1 MVLTAETQYQMYDYI
16 LSGKLTD
23 SKQAISNYSNFLVLE
38 IKRLS
43 KRLYHRAE
51 LYKGKSIINV
61 GENGEFNSSKNYKCW
76 SNIVIY
82 KTLHDIKNITKYDN
96 NEIRSQLGNYERCEL
111 CNICNIDSIKET
123 GSRDKKR
130 LIRACKLYQQHI
142 DICKN
147 AKDKDNGKYELTR
160 ESFLA
165 EESLARFSKD
175 NFANVYSQH
184 QYREKE
190 KYAQTI
196 IPDIIIKNPDKL
208 IVIDCKVYKKIHT
221 FSHGQLKYISNGN
234 RFQVNSYIGRCLQDD
249 YDNKNIPVQGIILH
263 IVNKETMEKYKELN
277 GTDLTIESDRPMRL
291 WLIEDKGGEN
301 GLKYI
306 FEEYK
311 RLIENI
317 I

>member
-16 LSGKLTD
+16 LSGKLTN
-23 SKQAISNYSNFLVLE
+23 SKQAISKSQDFLILE

-43 KRLYHRAE
+43 KRLSTRAE
-51 LYKGKSIINV
+51 LYKRKSIINV
-61 GENGEFNSSKNYKCW
+61 GENGEFNSSKNYELW
-76 SNIVIY
+76 SNILIY

-96 NEIRSQLGNYERCEL
+96 TEIRNQLCIFENCDIRNL
-111 CNICNIDSIKET
+111 LNIDSLKET
-123 GSRDKKR
+123 GSSDKKR
-130 LIRACKLYQQHI
+130 LIRACKLYQQHM

-147 AKDKDNGKYELTR
+147 AKDKDNGKYELVR

-175 NFANVYSQH
+175 TFANVYSQH

-263 IVNKETMEKYKELN
+263 IVNSGIMNRYGELH
-277 GTDLTIESDRPMRL
+277 GVDITIENDRPMKL
-291 WLIEDKGGEN
+291 WLIEDKG
-301 GLKYI
+301 LDYI
-306 FEEYK
+306 FNEYD
-311 RLIENI
+311 RLIESI
-317 I
+317 KVF